1 MQWWRPL
8 PLRGSRAGQEI
19 RAAVGGPA
27 DQGEGSLAVFR
38 IRTHEA
44 SWEFSDGGVKANGG
58 NAWGRVYSKERASLR
73 SRCLGRKQEV
83 TKKMPGRSGG
93 QKRALDRES
102 HVLGLNSSFVC

>member
-8 PLRGSRAGQEI
+8 PLRGSRAGREI

-38 IRTHEA
+38 IRTHQA
-44 SWEFSDGGVKANGG
+44 SCEFSDAGVKANGD
-58 NAWGRVYSKERASLR
+58 NAWGGVYSKERASLR

-102 HVLGLNSSFVC
+102 HVLGLNSSSVC